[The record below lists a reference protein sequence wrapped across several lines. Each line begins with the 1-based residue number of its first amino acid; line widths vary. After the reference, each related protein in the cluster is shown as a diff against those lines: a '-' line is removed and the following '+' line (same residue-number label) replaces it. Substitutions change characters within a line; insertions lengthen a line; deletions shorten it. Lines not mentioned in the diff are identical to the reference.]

1 MKVKLI
7 VDNEEIQ
14 LNEFVNNII
23 GEIIVGAVKTLKGV
37 NKDWKAISIEIK
49 KN

>member
-1 MKVKLI
+1 MKVKLFI
-7 VDNEEIQ
+7 DGKEIP

-37 NKDWKAISIEIK
+37 NRDWNTIIIEIK
-49 KN
+49 KD

>member
-37 NKDWKAISIEIK
+37 NKDWKVINIEIK

>member
-1 MKVKLI
+1 MKVKLF
-7 VDNEEIQ
+7 VDGKEIP

-37 NKDWKAISIEIK
+37 NEDWNIINIEIK
-49 KN
+49 K